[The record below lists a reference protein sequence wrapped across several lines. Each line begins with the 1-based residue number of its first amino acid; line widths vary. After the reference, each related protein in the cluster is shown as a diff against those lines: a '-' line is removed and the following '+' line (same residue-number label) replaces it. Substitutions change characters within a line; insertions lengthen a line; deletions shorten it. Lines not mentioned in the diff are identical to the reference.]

1 MGYALFTARKLALNS
16 RVNTINAKLMS
27 ISNER
32 YALTQKINGQ
42 QMAQSMRTSAA
53 TLQAIKAYK
62 ESDAQGDFNQIMK
75 EAEAQNEYDTASN
88 TELFK
93 LQQKDS
99 LLDTQQKTL
108 ETQLKAAQQELEA
121 VEKAEESA
129 IKNATPKYVG

>member
-1 MGYALFTARKLALNS
+1 
-16 RVNTINAKLMS
+16 MS

-32 YALTQKINGQ
+32 YALTQQINAQ
-42 QMAQSMRTSAA
+42 QMAQNMRTSAA
-53 TLQAIKAYK
+53 TLKAIQAYK
-62 ESDAQGDFNQIMK
+62 EAGAEGDFNSVIK
-75 EAEAQNEYDTASN
+75 EAEAQSQYDTASN

-99 LLDTQQKTL
+99 MLDIQQKTL
-108 ETQLKAAQQELEA
+108 ETQLNAAQQELQA